1 MRPATKLVLSFFFIS
16 ILGPQ
21 AFAAPLPVK
30 NLTPAE
36 QEQLDRQQVVM
47 RVLGS
52 HRDIRLEEPEELE
65 RFEQINPNY
74 LYEAM
79 FILPVE
85 PGSEQKELQ
94 AAKDFL
100 QEPSRLEKI
109 PYYSRHNDNWTR
121 LFANIEV
128 EALPVYADGSEGL
141 ITRQQMIP
149 FEPYIAAAR
158 YRLTEDTLVYSATNR
173 TPLYYKWMKGVK
185 AEQMNI
191 SMLVKASPGR
201 LFFYGL
207 VGAKAFD
214 FFGLF
219 HNRLDQA
226 FAGRAEAIFEWFH
239 KEFVQPRLETGL
251 TAAE

>member
-1 MRPATKLVLSFFFIS
+1 MRSATKLLLSLFFIS
-16 ILGPQ
+16 VLGAQ
-21 AFAAPLPVK
+21 ATAAPLPVK

-36 QEQLDRQQVVM
+36 QEQLARQQVVM
-47 RVLGS
+47 RVLGT
-52 HRDIRLEEPEELE
+52 HRDIRFEAAHKIE
-65 RFEQINPNY
+65 RFNQIKPNY

-85 PGSEQKELQ
+85 PGSEQKVLQ

-100 QEPSRLEKI
+100 QEPERLEKI
-109 PYYSRHNDNWTR
+109 PYYSRHNGNWTR
-121 LFANIEV
+121 LFADIEV

-141 ITRQQMIP
+141 VTRQLMIP
-149 FEPYIAAAR
+149 FEPYTAAAR
-158 YRLTEDTLVYSATNR
+158 YRLTEDMLVYTTTNR
-173 TPLYYKWMKGVK
+173 SPLYYKWMKGVK

-191 SMLVKASPGR
+191 SMLVQASPGR

-239 KEFVQPRLETGL
+239 KEFVVPRLKNRITNE
-251 TAAE
+251 

>member
-1 MRPATKLVLSFFFIS
+1 MRSATKLLLSFFFIS
-16 ILGPQ
+16 VLGAQ
-21 AFAAPLPVK
+21 TAAAPLPVK

-36 QEQLDRQQVVM
+36 KEQLARQKVVM

-52 HRDIRLEEPEELE
+52 YRDIRFEELQLME

-100 QEPSRLEKI
+100 QEPDRLEKI

-121 LFANIEV
+121 LFADIEV

-141 ITRQQMIP
+141 ITLQQMIP
-149 FEPYIAAAR
+149 FEPYTAAAR
-158 YRLTEDTLVYSATNR
+158 YRLTGDMLVYTATNR

-191 SMLVKASPGR
+191 SMLVQASPGR

-239 KEFVQPRLETGL
+239 KEFVVPRLSAPKE
-251 TAAE
+251 